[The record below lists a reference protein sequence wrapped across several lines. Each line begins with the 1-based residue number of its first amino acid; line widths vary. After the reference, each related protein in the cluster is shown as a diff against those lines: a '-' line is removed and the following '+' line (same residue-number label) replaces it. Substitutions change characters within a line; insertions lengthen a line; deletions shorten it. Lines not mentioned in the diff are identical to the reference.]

1 MLLTEQCLQVKLH
14 LSVRITVPRIG
25 SLVRNRIVR
34 IPQAARYKKEDVFI
48 GFRWTLL
55 LVVTFWQTI
64 LLKRNVA
71 LLYHGDCWLQVIK
84 RDESAMN
91 ANQLHS
97 FMKVS
102 PIFLDRHEHRHK
114 MDVQVL
120 LRSKSS
126 DPETESRYSLQND
139 LLFITNLNPNFSAS
153 SLSKSSSNDR
163 KYRNNMPEHGSRM
176 VNYQPIYDAALC

>member
-1 MLLTEQCLQVKLH
+1 
-14 LSVRITVPRIG
+14 
-25 SLVRNRIVR
+25 
-34 IPQAARYKKEDVFI
+34 
-48 GFRWTLL
+48 
-55 LVVTFWQTI
+55 
-64 LLKRNVA
+64 
-71 LLYHGDCWLQVIK
+71 
-84 RDESAMN
+84 MN

-97 FMKVS
+97 FMQAS

-114 MDVQVL
+114 MDGQVF

-139 LLFITNLNPNFSAS
+139 LFFITNLNPNFSAS